1 MSELDKADFGHSAT
15 DKELSTALNAC
26 GNCGRR
32 IQAHQKYLEI
42 YNTRHKGYEHYHESY
57 LGCYESTRESG
68 RRAILNRWKRYVD
81 LEQYDLDGSVRV
93 STGWQL

>member
-1 MSELDKADFGHSAT
+1 MSELEKTDFGHAASE
-15 DKELSTALNAC
+15 KELSTALNSC

-57 LGCYESTRESG
+57 LGCFESTRESG
-68 RRAILNRWKRYVD
+68 KRAILDRWQKGINLDTYDVD
-81 LEQYDLDGSVRV
+81 GQVRV
-93 STGWQL
+93 SIGWQL